1 MTREDRERFDKAFKN
16 YCSNVR
22 INFTGS
28 NITLDNIANDYK
40 VEKCK
45 FEGWQHHTVWDPKE
59 GRNKWAV
66 EDKKYL
72 WKSIKIDIT
81 ASPKH
86 GKYIKDVVFNSLE
99 EAFAECAKY
108 DKIVYND
115 IEYKENIKF
124 DVIQTLNR
132 ETNKHEFYLRPCSF
146 HFVLYKALERPMTY
160 DEINQMFI
168 EHKITTDT
176 YTDPVI
182 GGYCDIGRYL
192 HPSYDK

>member
-1 MTREDRERFDKAFKN
+1 MTREERERFNKAFKN
-16 YCSNVR
+16 YCSNVK

-28 NITLDNIANDYK
+28 NFSLENIANEYNVK
-40 VEKCK
+40 SYK

-66 EDKKYL
+66 DDNKYI
-72 WKSIKIDIT
+72 WDSIKIYIT
-81 ASPKH
+81 ATPKH
-86 GKYIKDVVFNSLE
+86 GKYIKDVVFNSLQD
-99 EAFAECAKY
+99 AFDECAKY
-108 DKIVYND
+108 DNIVYND
-115 IEYKENIKF
+115 IEYKEHIKF

-132 ETNKHEFYLRPCSF
+132 ETNQHEYYLRPSSF
-146 HFVLYKALERPMTY
+146 QFVLYKALERPMTY

-176 YTDPVI
+176 YTDPRI